1 MAALISFAGTP
12 WAPSITTR
20 SIVIL
25 RPSAILN
32 DHRHVAI
39 GQLLGLGCHHD
50 LEVAFLLVRLLELL
64 GGAVDLDGIVDTAQ
78 LQVDLLGQCGGV
90 ELLVAAE
97 DDVAHERPLDHDEG
111 DLHAALEVLDLELHV
126 VEEAERKDGANVLS
140 EAGGLK
146 RRAGLGADAAQDDRF
161 LHPPIPLHHDVFD
174 DRRGSRRRRGWWY
187 WRLRR
192 RHARRQWQKGK
203 KMERNALPALTKW
216 ADPCARALRTA
227 DQCSANAS
235 GGSAVSIAR
244 KTKFSPSA
252 STSIL
257 APSPNCPRT
266 IASASGSSTCF
277 WSVRRS

>member
-1 MAALISFAGTP
+1 MVVVHGDDALDVFIELLALHGSGEDV
-12 WAPSITTR
+12 
-20 SIVIL
+20 IVPLL
-25 RPSAILN
+25 RGHGRLDLFRQNPVGALDHDPVDRDLASLRN
-32 DHRHVAI
+32 LERHRHVAI
-39 GQLLGLGCHHD
+39 GQLLGLGCHRD
-50 LEVAFLLVRLLELL
+50 LEVALLLVRLLELL
-64 GGAVDLDGIVDTAQ
+64 GGAVHLDGIVDTAQ

-146 RRAGLGADAAQDDRF
+146 RRAGLGTDAAQDDRF

-174 DRRGSRRRRGWWY
+174 DRRGSRRRRGWWH

-203 KMERNALPALTKW
+203 KNGEKR
-216 ADPCARALRTA
+216 
-227 DQCSANAS
+227 
-235 GGSAVSIAR
+235 
-244 KTKFSPSA
+244 SPGA
-252 STSIL
+252 HEM
-257 APSPNCPRT
+257 
-266 IASASGSSTCF
+266 G
-277 WSVRRS
+277 